1 VPVVEILFAFVV
13 GVAVTLLWR
22 RARVIFTARS
32 AEAPAAPQAD
42 STAPSHR
49 LQQLSD
55 PVAAIAE
62 SSAHP
67 RDLLENPSFREALAI
82 FQSESVP
89 LKLVTDY
96 VVGANWPLATAA
108 CAALPSRAD
117 HVDALPVVLSGF
129 RHCRPWPMYF
139 VLQYFEMLDERPP
152 IGALVLQSSEWW
164 IDHPFIPGLL
174 GEHFTARAEKGDE
187 PSFGDGLGR
196 ATAVEVNTAE
206 SLLRKIDNPVAR
218 QLLDVMTTF
227 RKTTL
232 DREYLQTFGRFVE
245 EDADLQLLVEHDGI
259 RDQLTRGDVCIL
271 QQPPRSLLVVG
282 EPRSGKTS
290 FVTLLAMR
298 AKANGWT
305 LFEAGGAHLQAGQT
319 YIGQLEERLRRLPI
333 ELAAD
338 KRVLWHAPDFLQLA
352 TSGMHQG
359 QTASILD
366 QVLPAIATGRVVL
379 LSEITPSGLTKVM
392 QQRPAVRTALE
403 LLRLRQLSDAETA
416 RLVDNVAARVREHL
430 EVTVEPEGLET
441 ITHLARHYLSS
452 GQMPGAVLDL
462 LKLSV
467 QRAVA
472 QDATRVRRQ
481 DVLATMSQLTGMPQ
495 QVLDDRERVDL
506 AELRRFFS
514 TRVIGQ
520 DEAVDAVVDRVAM
533 LKAGLT
539 DSSRPVAVFL
549 FAGPTGTGKTEL
561 AKTLAEFLFG
571 SPDRL
576 IRLDMSEF
584 QSVESMRKIVGDPDP
599 DESNALT
606 DRVRKQPFS
615 VVLLDEFEKA
625 HANAWDLFLQVFD
638 DGRLTDAK
646 GHTVDFRH
654 CIIILTSNLGSTI
667 RHDTGSG
674 FVAHVAAAL
683 SPQIVT
689 KAIHTSFRPEFV
701 NRIDRII
708 VFRPLSREHMRS
720 IVAKELSHVLQR
732 RGLRHREWAVEWE
745 SSALEFLLDK
755 GFSPAMGAR
764 PLKRAIDQHL
774 LAPLAATLV
783 EHRFPE
789 GDQFLFVRS
798 DGRALQVEFVD
809 PDSPASA
816 APRFDVE
823 PGVTVDSALTLARMM
838 LQPTGAP
845 PERAALLAELLRL
858 EKRLSDERWTA
869 VEAELAA
876 QMQRPDFWGHANR
889 VAILSRFEVMDRVKA
904 AAGTARGLATRLERS
919 ANASGRYSR
928 DLIVRLASQ
937 LFLVNHGI
945 EDAMTDAPVEV
956 ALAVQPVLDQTRN
969 AEVSTRWCERL
980 LEMYRKWAARRGMQV
995 IEVSNPESR
1004 LNVLVVSGFG
1014 AARLLSSEA
1023 GLHVLDYEDSDDAGR
1038 TVARVT
1044 VKPTP
1049 FLLPES
1055 PTEQWAL
1062 LSSLLGKGPAPAA
1075 VVRRYRVDSSPV
1087 IRDLKQGWRTGR
1099 TELVFE
1105 GHFDLIA
1112 EVWPATAEERRG

>member
-1 VPVVEILFAFVV
+1 MPFEVVVAFVV
-13 GVAVTLLWR
+13 GVVAALVW
-22 RARVIFTARS
+22 ARTRTPSRSSPPAATAAS
-32 AEAPAAPQAD
+32 VDPADPAAP
-42 STAPSHR
+42 TLR
-49 LQQLSD
+49 LQQLSN
-55 PVAAIAE
+55 PLSAIAE

-67 RDLLENPSFREALAI
+67 RDLMDNESFREAVEI
-82 FQSESVP
+82 FKFDRVP

-96 VVGANWPLATAA
+96 VGGANWPLATAA
-108 CAALPSRAD
+108 CAALSSRAD
-117 HVDALPVVLSGF
+117 RADALSAVVAGF
-129 RHCRPWPMYF
+129 RHCRPWPMYY
-139 VLQYFEMLDERPP
+139 VLRYFETLETRPP
-152 IGALVLQSSEWW
+152 VGALVLQSQEWW
-164 IDHPFIPGLL
+164 IEHPFIPGLL
-174 GEHFTARAEKGDE
+174 AEHFAARAERGDE
-187 PSFGDGLGR
+187 PLFGDGLAR
-196 ATAVEVNTAE
+196 ASTFDLTTTE
-206 SLLRKIDNPVAR
+206 SLLRKIDHPTSHT
-218 QLLDVMTTF
+218 LLEALATF
-227 RKTTL
+227 KKTTL

-245 EDADLQLLVEHDGI
+245 QDTERNLLVEHEPIVDLLL
-259 RDQLTRGDVCIL
+259 RAEACVL
-271 QQPPRSLLVVG
+271 QTPPRSLLIVG
-282 EPRSGKTS
+282 EPRSGKTTL
-290 FVTLLAMR
+290 VTLLAMR
-298 AKANGWT
+298 LQSSGWT
-305 LFEAGGAHLQAGQT
+305 LFEAGGTHLQAGQA

-366 QVLPAIATGRVVL
+366 QILPALATGRLVL
-379 LSEITPSGLTKVM
+379 LSEITPAGLTKVL
-392 QQRPAVRTALE
+392 QQRPAVRTAVE
-403 LLRLRQLSDAETA
+403 LVRIRPMLDAETT
-416 RLVDNVAARVREHL
+416 RLVDEVARRIARTMDV
-430 EVTVEPEGLET
+430 VVEPEALDMV
-441 ITHLARHYLSS
+441 THLARHYLST
-452 GQMPGAVLDL
+452 GQMPGVVIDL

-467 QRAVA
+467 QRAIA
-472 QDATRVRRQ
+472 QDVSRVRR
-481 DVLATMSQLTGMPQ
+481 DEVLATMSQLTGMPQ
-495 QVLDDRERVDL
+495 QVLDDRERVNL
-506 AELRRFFS
+506 ADLRRFFS

-520 DEAVDAVVDRVAM
+520 DEATDAIVDRVAM

-539 DSSRPVAVFL
+539 DSSKPVAAFL

-571 SPDRL
+571 SAERL

-584 QSVESMRKIVGDPDP
+584 QSVESMRKIVGDPDRP

-638 DGRLTDAK
+638 DGRLADAK

-667 RHDTGSG
+667 RQDSGSG

-683 SPQIVT
+683 SPQLVT
-689 KAIHTSFRPEFV
+689 KAIHQSFRPEFV

-708 VFRPLSREHMRS
+708 IFRPLTREHMRS
-720 IVAKELSHVLQR
+720 IVTKELSHVLQR

-745 SSALEFLLDK
+745 ASALEFLLDK
-755 GFSPAMGAR
+755 GFSPTMGAR

-809 PDSPASA
+809 PDAPASI
-816 APRFDVE
+816 APRLDVE
-823 PGVTVDSALTLARMM
+823 PVDAAVTLPRMM

-845 PERAALLAELLRL
+845 AERAALMAELQRL
-858 EKRLSDERWTA
+858 ESRLTGDQWTA
-869 VEAELAA
+869 VEAELSTH
-876 QMQRPDFWGHANR
+876 MHRTDFWGLPNR
-889 VAILSRFEVMDRVKA
+889 IAILSRFEVMDRVKA

-919 ANASGRYSR
+919 ANTSGRYSR

-956 ALAVQPVLDQTRN
+956 VLAVQPVLDQARN
-969 AEVSTRWCERL
+969 AEVSMRWCERL
-980 LEMYRKWAARRGMQV
+980 LDMYRKWAARRGMHMSDV
-995 IEVSNPESR
+995 ASPESR
-1004 LNVLVVSGFG
+1004 VNVLVISGFG
-1014 AARLLSSEA
+1014 AARLLGGEA

-1038 TVARVT
+1038 TVARVLVRT
-1044 VKPTP
+1044 TP
-1049 FLLPES
+1049 FTLPES
-1055 PTEQWAL
+1055 SAAQWPVLAAL
-1062 LSSLLGKGPAPAA
+1062 LAKGPAPAA
-1075 VVRRYRVDSSPV
+1075 IVRRYRVDSSPV

-1112 EVWPATAEERRG
+1112 EVWPAAAEEKRG